1 MTFNNVIFDL
11 INKELKTRAEVAAIR
26 GALAKKQW
34 WKVLDKRDDGKYY
47 ASHGGDMEYPVP
59 TSGHEGVL
67 VKFTGSMVQTCRSGL
82 HITAEPSYWIG
93 DGNGNTLHPVEVDW
107 LNPDLRIGEYEESGK
122 KIAVSAL
129 EIFAEANK
137 AECEAAGVA
146 YRKDF
151 VCDLTG
157 RNQCVTLQGLA
168 NASGDSFTERG
179 SVDVKDRAHLQSAQ
193 DCDVWLGE
201 AASAVLEGNAVVTGL
216 GNLASVVARGDNN
229 SIVVDATVTTLALYG
244 TSVAHIHVSNGACIY
259 ATDAS
264 TVIFHGDPKYVK
276 CLILRKNARAFRST
290 GKVVPPINQD
300 KYKVVRL
307 KNGMRRIE
315 LK

>member
-11 INKELKTRAEVAAIR
+11 INKELKTRAEEAAIR
-26 GALAKKQW
+26 GALAEKQW

-47 ASHGGDMEYPVP
+47 ASHGGDMEYPMP
-59 TSGHEGVL
+59 TSGNDGVL
-67 VKFTGSMVQTCRSGL
+67 VKFAGPKVQTCRSGL

-93 DGNGNTLHPVEVDW
+93 DGNGNTLHPVNVDW

-129 EIFAEANK
+129 EIFPEANK
-137 AECEAAGVA
+137 AECEEAGVA

-157 RNQCVTLQGLA
+157 RDQCVTLQGLA
-168 NASGDSFTERG
+168 NASGNSFTNRG
-179 SVDVKDRAHLQSAQ
+179 SVDVKDRAFLQSAQ
-193 DCDVWLGE
+193 NCDVYLGE
-201 AASAVLEGNAVVTGL
+201 AASVILEGNTVVTGL
-216 GNLASVVARGDNN
+216 CDYTSIVAKGDNN
-229 SIVVDATVTTLALYG
+229 SIVADATATTLALYG

-264 TVIFHGDPKYVK
+264 TVIFHSDPKYVK
-276 CLILRKNARAFRST
+276 CLILRKNARALFDT
-290 GKVVPPINQD
+290 GRMIRPINQD
-300 KYKVVRL
+300 KYKIVRL
-307 KNGMRRIE
+307 KNDMRRIE